1 MKYIREV
8 KEAVKLGRNANVEEM
23 IFCKNMAD
31 AYGCKPLS
39 SDKDNFNAFLSTIYH
54 YGKIQGVRQERAK
67 KRANVICSNIEK
79 EKLRLGISDEEFA
92 KILGIVPKTYYNWL
106 NGVNPIPS
114 GALIKMARLFNVKV
128 DYLLE
133 PGERKSVK

>member
-8 KEAVKLGRNANVEEM
+8 KEAVKLGRNADVEEM
-23 IFCKNMAD
+23 MFCKNMAD
-31 AYGCKPLS
+31 AYGCKPLR

-67 KRANVICSNIEK
+67 KKVNVICPNIEK
-79 EKLRLGISDEEFA
+79 ERLRLGMSSEEFA
-92 KILGIVPKTYYNWL
+92 KSLGVLPSIYHSWL
-106 NGVNPIPS
+106 SGVNPIPA
-114 GALIKMARLFNVKV
+114 GALVKMARLCNVRV

-133 PGERKSVK
+133 TERKGSVK